1 MARTILALSN
11 LLPAGLEP
19 LEPEY
24 TVLRLWKEKDPEA
37 AIQKHQSDI
46 VAIITGPGRTVSRK
60 LIEALPNLEI
70 ISVFAVGTDNVD
82 LDAARE
88 RGVAVTN
95 TPGVTTADT
104 ADTAIALML
113 CLARRIVEG
122 DAYVRVGKWPNGPL
136 PLGVSLAGKTVG
148 IVGLGAIGR
157 AVAQR
162 AEAFGM
168 QAVYHGPRDKGL
180 AYRFYPQLLE
190 MAQDADFLVLC
201 CPAGPETRHMVD
213 GKVLK
218 ALGPEGF
225 LVNVARGSIVDED
238 ALLVAL
244 SNKFIAGAG
253 LDVYDNEPVVP
264 EAFFSMDNV
273 VLLPHIGSAT
283 AETRGKMA
291 HLVIENIRAHFNGE
305 PLKTPVAA

>member
-19 LEPEY
+19 LEPEF

-225 LVNVARGSIVDED
+225 LVNVARGSIVDVD